1 LKSRLL
7 EETSFPILKRG
18 QALAEDEII
27 PLFPYLPGRNDEKF
41 HEEIMV

>member
-1 LKSRLL
+1 LKNRLL

-27 PLFPYLPGRNDEKF
+27 PLFPYLLDRSDEKF